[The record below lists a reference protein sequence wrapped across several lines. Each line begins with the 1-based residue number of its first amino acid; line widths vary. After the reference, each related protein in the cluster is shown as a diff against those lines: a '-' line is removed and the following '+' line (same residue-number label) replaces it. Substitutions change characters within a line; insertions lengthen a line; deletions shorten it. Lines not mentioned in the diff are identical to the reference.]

1 MVSEIKGP
9 GAQSVTSVDT
19 ALRKVGGSA
28 QPGGASSIPESEVVT
43 LTDLAARLQRLTE
56 AVDRLP
62 VVDQAR
68 VAEFKQAIDNG
79 EYRIDDRQIAD
90 KLMAFE
96 ALLTRGTQVGQ
107 A

>member
-9 GAQSVTSVDT
+9 GAQSVATVDT
-19 ALRKVGGSA
+19 GLRKAGGTAQSA
-28 QPGGASSIPESEVVT
+28 GASSIPESEVVT

-79 EYRIDDRQIAD
+79 DYRIDDRQIAD

-96 ALLTRGTQVGQ
+96 ALLTRD
-107 A
+107 AHASRA